1 MSNIGDNDESIY
13 WPASGVMQVL
23 EVSRS
28 RQPLIAC
35 LVLDLQKSGHL
46 HCAQLMIQHLQKI
59 VHLHSAQLMVQ
70 RNQLHESFALCQ
82 KCLCILHVPQKLCHL
97 CFGEGR
103 KPAPTTN
110 SCSCLLGLHHILLT
124 WNQAEPKQLA
134 NLLSNRDT
142 KGKSDLQCHMYH
154 ISQDVSHQL
163 SKPVNLE
170 TAMLLEQ
177 ELPTPAPP
185 PRRQEK
191 GPQAADLKACD
202 GMISLASM
210 LRQPAYPLEVKCPC
224 NASTTM

>member
-1 MSNIGDNDESIY
+1 
-13 WPASGVMQVL
+13 
-23 EVSRS
+23 
-28 RQPLIAC
+28 
-35 LVLDLQKSGHL
+35 
-46 HCAQLMIQHLQKI
+46 
-59 VHLHSAQLMVQ
+59 
-70 RNQLHESFALCQ
+70 
-82 KCLCILHVPQKLCHL
+82 
-97 CFGEGR
+97 
-103 KPAPTTN
+103 
-110 SCSCLLGLHHILLT
+110 
-124 WNQAEPKQLA
+124 
-134 NLLSNRDT
+134 
-142 KGKSDLQCHMYH
+142 MYH

-177 ELPTPAPP
+177 ELPSPSPP